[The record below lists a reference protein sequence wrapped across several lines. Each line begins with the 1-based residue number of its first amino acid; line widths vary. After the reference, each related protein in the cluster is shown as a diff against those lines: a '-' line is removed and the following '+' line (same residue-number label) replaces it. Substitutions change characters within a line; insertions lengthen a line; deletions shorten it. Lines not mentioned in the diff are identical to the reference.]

1 MLKTSDAG
9 RKVSFEFTLGPSK
22 EEPGKQ
28 ALCCVG
34 CKGELQK
41 AQLALLRAVAQ
52 SQADAKAKES
62 TEGASGE
69 PAKPVA
75 APQFSTSASKGGG
88 CFVATAAFGSA
99 PQPEV
104 EFLRRFRDE
113 RLARFA
119 AGRAFIRAYNSFGPP
134 LAAAV
139 RRSRA
144 MRALSRA
151 AIRAACAL
159 LLRLDGAK
167 LRTAE
172 NSNSEV

>member
-1 MLKTSDAG
+1 MLTSSDAG
-9 RKVSFEFTLGPSK
+9 QKVSFEFTLEPSK
-22 EEPGKQ
+22 EKPGEQ

-52 SQADAKAKES
+52 SQADSKAEKP

-99 PQPEV
+99 MQPEV

-113 RLARFA
+113 RLVQYA
-119 AGRAFIRAYNSFGPP
+119 AGRAFVRAYNFFGPP
-134 LAAAV
+134 LAALV
-139 RRSRA
+139 RRSNA

-151 AIRAACAL
+151 AIRAVCAL
-159 LLRLDGAK
+159 LRRA
-167 LRTAE
+167 
-172 NSNSEV
+172 